1 MSTVVYWLRHPD
13 HTDMFTQ
20 GYVGISSD
28 HDSRWLYHKKHG
40 ENSHLRHAIQ
50 KYGWDNLVKE
60 VILMSD
66 KAYCLMIEAKLRS
79 EDKIGW
85 NIDKGGGN
93 PPSSLGKKFIRSQE
107 YKDKQRLAKLG
118 HKHTPEV
125 RDIIVKHLLANG
137 MNTRFKAGQ
146 PSPRCGVK
154 VGREAVKHLYTKLT
168 CPHCNKIGVLGPMK
182 RWHMDNCKFKENT

>member
-1 MSTVVYWLRHPD
+1 MSSVVYWLRHPD

-20 GYVGISSD
+20 GYIGVSSD
-28 HDSRWLYHKKHG
+28 HNSRWLYHKNHPK
-40 ENSHLRHAIQ
+40 NAHLKHAIQ

-60 VILMSD
+60 VILMAD
-66 KAYCLMIEAKLRS
+66 KAYCLMIEAKIRA

-85 NIDKGGGN
+85 NIVKGGGM
-93 PPSSLGKKFIRSQE
+93 PPRTILTGWKHTEESNEKNRQAHLGKK
-107 YKDKQRLAKLG
+107 
-118 HKHTPEV
+118 HKPEV

-146 PSPRCGVK
+146 PSPRRGVK